1 MRSQYSP
8 SGMPVGMLP
17 DQVPDPPFIATN
29 PLLTHKIE
37 PNIDHDQYDHET
49 LA

>member
-17 DQVPDPPFIATN
+17 DHVPDPPFIATN
-29 PLLTHKIE
+29 PLMTRIKK
-37 PNIDHDQYDHET
+37 NIDHDQNDHEI